1 MQNNQKIIAIFGAGG
16 FLGKYLMRELTKL
29 DYRIKVAT
37 RNPYLKGYLKP
48 LGNPGQIE
56 LFKTNIF
63 NEEDV
68 RKVLQDCDFAINLV
82 GILYETRKQK
92 FNQIHSQFPFLIS
105 QLCNELNIKKLV
117 HISALGIK
125 EKHSSKYMQSKLQGE
140 KNILENFSSS
150 IILRPSIIFGPG
162 EKFFNTFA
170 TLAQFSPIIPLIGG
184 GKTKFAPI
192 YVGDVVEAI
201 TKTLEFNNSKTKV
214 YELGGPENF
223 SFKELMEILLKE
235 IKKQRFLVSI
245 QSLEKLKLSAKKKAE
260 TLNLLVTSLSSNLL
274 KEKVTFDVV
283 LNMEV
288 IEHVENPEFF
298 IDICSNLLK
307 NKGLMFCSTIN
318 KNLKSYLFA
327 ILGAEYVMQWLPKGT
342 HDWNK
347 FIKPNELKKLFFNS
361 GLTIKDTKGF
371 VFNPLSWGWELSKSD
386 FTVNYAVCATR

>member
-105 QLCNELNIKKLV
+105 QLCNELNIKKLI

-140 KNILENFSSS
+140 KNIKENFKPSV
-150 IILRPSIIFGPG
+150 ILRPSVVFGP
-162 EKFFNTFA
+162 EDKFFNTFA
-170 TLAQFSPIIPLIGG
+170 SLAQFSPILPLIGE
-184 GKTKFAPI
+184 GKTKFSPI
-192 YVGDVVEAI
+192 YVGDVAKAI
-201 TKTLEFNNSKTKV
+201 VKSLELNNSDCKI
-214 YELGGPENF
+214 YELGGPANY
-223 SFKELMEILLKE
+223 SFKELMNILLAE
-235 IKKQRFLVSI
+235 IKKKRFLLPLSFNIAKFQSYFLQMLPNPLLTPDQVELLKYNNIVTGEHPTLKDLGINGTTI
-245 QSLEKLKLSAKKKAE
+245 QS
-260 TLNLLVTSLSSNLL
+260 
-274 KEKVTFDVV
+274 
-283 LNMEV
+283 
-288 IEHVENPEFF
+288 I
-298 IDICSNLLK
+298 
-307 NKGLMFCSTIN
+307 
-318 KNLKSYLFA
+318 
-327 ILGAEYVMQWLPKGT
+327 LPKYIYRFRTGGQ
-342 HDWNK
+342 
-347 FIKPNELKKLFFNS
+347 F
-361 GLTIKDTKGF
+361 G
-371 VFNPLSWGWELSKSD
+371 
-386 FTVNYAVCATR
+386 